1 MNRAEATEWAVVLTE
16 FISIYHAI
24 HALTMAEINAFGKR
38 SKVLGDGHCYLPG
51 STLKRFL
58 SIFSERIFDSSVDR
72 GTPNLAAAPVGP
84 KT

>member
-38 SKVLGDGHCYLPG
+38 SKVLGDA
-51 STLKRFL
+51 KAIFINFQRANFRF
-58 SIFSERIFDSSVDR
+58 ER
-72 GTPNLAAAPVGP
+72 GP
-84 KT
+84 RDA